1 MDQARTTKKY
11 QANQADQELP
21 LDRLSACLR
30 FDDPISKVKLVSPE
44 RALAFA
50 TLDIH
55 SLRDLL
61 TFYPYRYIDMV
72 TVRSVQTAQ
81 IGEQCTLVAKVFEV
95 KVNKR
100 NPRIS
105 LTEVTLVDETGT
117 LIMSCFN
124 QPWLAKQVSKHDT
137 LRVSGT
143 IEFAY
148 GFKRITNP
156 YWEKVEEHDQVHGL
170 VMPIHS
176 ATNKLSRRLIYR
188 IVRNTLESAR
198 GLYDPLPLFLREKYR
213 LCSRYQAF
221 RMIHCPYTLEEV
233 HQAKRRLIYEELFFL
248 ELYLLHEKA
257 AKEQIYQAYSQQLNP
272 ATRAAIEA
280 SLPFTLS
287 QDQQTAI
294 DEILTGMSKDS
305 MLNHLLLGDVGT
317 GKTIVALF
325 ALAAACESG
334 NQAVMIAPTE
344 VLVWQYAASLGPYLE
359 QLGFSWDILSGS
371 TSKEARREILNRTQ
385 TGSLQVLFGTHALLE
400 DDVLFARCSF
410 VCIDEQQR
418 FGVDQREALIAK
430 APGADVLSMTATPI
444 PRSYA
449 LTLYGDMTL
458 SYLKQAPAKQKG
470 RTTKVCHFSEE
481 GIAYD
486 ALRACVARGEQ
497 AFIICPLIG
506 MRDTK
511 KEPIGVEERIEY
523 AAIEWGI
530 ESGSIDSASKEVF
543 SHAQM
548 IQDKIVPQARVEILH
563 GKLSSK
569 EKNEIME
576 SFRDGLVDVL
586 VSTTVVEVGIDIPSA
601 SVMIIEDAD
610 RFGLAQLH
618 QLRGRVGRGDVAGE
632 VFLISR
638 SKSPQALERLRA
650 MEKTED
656 GFTLSEYDLLQRNEG
671 DVFGVRQHGRPA
683 LKLVN
688 VIRDKA
694 IIEAAREDAKKVL
707 CNKVCT
713 EDEQRIV
720 FRELELLKTTNK
732 NSPTKGAK
740 I

>member
-1 MDQARTTKKY
+1 MS
-11 QANQADQELP
+11 

-30 FDDPISKVKLVSPE
+30 LDAPISKVKLVSSE
-44 RALAFA
+44 RASAFSA
-50 TLDIH
+50 LGIY

-61 TFYPYRYIDMV
+61 SFYPYRYIDMA
-72 TVRSVQTAQ
+72 TVRTIQTAQ
-81 IGEQCTLVAKVFEV
+81 IGEQCTLVASVFEI

-100 NPRIS
+100 NPRVS

-143 IEFAY
+143 VEFAF
-148 GFKRITNP
+148 GFKRLTNP
-156 YWEKVEEHDQVHGL
+156 YWEKVEENDQVHGL
-170 VMPIHS
+170 VMPLHS
-176 ATNKLSRRLIYR
+176 ANNKLSRRLIYR
-188 IVRNTLESAR
+188 IVRNALESVC
-198 GLYDPLPLFLREKYR
+198 GLYDPLPLYLREKYR

-221 RMIHCPYTLEEV
+221 RMIHVPYSLEEV
-233 HQAKRRLIYEELFFL
+233 RQAKRRLIYEELFFL
-248 ELYLLHEKA
+248 ELYLLHERVI
-257 AKEQIYQAYSQQLNP
+257 KEQAYQAYSQQLSS
-272 ATRAAIEA
+272 ATRAAIE
-280 SLPFTLS
+280 SLLPFMLS

-294 DEILTGMSKDS
+294 DEILAGMSKDS

-317 GKTIVALF
+317 GKTIVSLF
-325 ALAAACESG
+325 ALAAVCESG

-359 QLGFSWDILSGS
+359 QLGFSWDILSSS
-371 TSKEARREILNRTQ
+371 TSKEARTEMLNRAQ

-418 FGVDQREALIAK
+418 FGVEQREKLIAK
-430 APGADVLSMTATPI
+430 APGADVLSMSATPI

-449 LTLYGDMTL
+449 LTLYGDITL

-486 ALRACVARGEQ
+486 ALRDCVARGEQ

-506 MRDTK
+506 MQDTK
-511 KEPIGVEERIEY
+511 KESAETEERIEY

-530 ESGSIDSASKEVF
+530 ESDSIVLASKEVF
-543 SHAQM
+543 SHAKM
-548 IQDKIVPQARVEILH
+548 IQDQVVPQARVGILH

-576 SFRDGLVDVL
+576 SFRDGLIDVL
-586 VSTTVVEVGIDIPSA
+586 VSTTVVEVGIDVPTA

-656 GFTLSEYDLLQRNEG
+656 GFALSEYDLLQRHEG

-694 IIEAAREDAKKVL
+694 IIEAARADAKEVL
-707 CNKVCT
+707 CGKACT
-713 EDEQRIV
+713 EEEQRIV
-720 FRELELLKTTNK
+720 FRELELLKSTDK
-732 NSPTKGAK
+732 SR
-740 I
+740 